1 LAEEES
7 YGWIFIDIVPL
18 MYDKKSV
25 ERQLKIE
32 TWLDLYQLTAE
43 LNITK
48 ESVKKNKSTNQLHKL
63 RKADS

>member
-7 YGWIFIDIVPL
+7 YDWIFIDIVPL